1 MDRQIK
7 RRLFIAIGVAF
18 VLWGIM
24 FFPAVAQFVPFWP
37 AMSAS
42 AILLLALSFGF
53 RKDWGESL
61 QFTPFTFLSGAGL
74 ATFLWGVFWLG
85 DKVSARLFAFAP
97 GQIDHVYALKEGTLP
112 FFIGFLLLVLIGP
125 AEEIFW
131 RGYVQRTLSDL
142 YGKNTAAFL
151 AISAYTLVHL
161 FSFNFMLLVAAAV
174 LGVVWSA
181 IYRFYPRRLPT
192 LIVSHALWDAAVF
205 VFFPFR

>member
-1 MDRQIK
+1 
-7 RRLFIAIGVAF
+7 
-18 VLWGIM
+18 M

-42 AILLLALSFGF
+42 AILLLLLSFGF
-53 RKDWGESL
+53 RKDWGEAL
-61 QFTPFTFLSGAGL
+61 KFTPLSFLCGAGL
-74 ATFLWGVFWLG
+74 AAFLWGVFWLG
-85 DKVSARLFAFAP
+85 NKASAWLLAFAP
-97 GQIDHVYALKEGTLP
+97 CQIDHVYALKEGTSP
-112 FFIGFLLLVLIGP
+112 FLIGFLLLTLIGP

-142 YGKNTAAFL
+142 YGKNMAAFL
-151 AISAYTLVHL
+151 AIAAYTLVHL

-181 IYRFYPRRLPT
+181 IYRFYPRRLPM